1 MPTLVLKVA
10 PLQNPPRYQQ
20 LAQALTRLSTL
31 HLHKRAEV
39 TAVIIEDLPAA
50 RWFVGSQPL
59 QRPTALLEISITAGT
74 NSAAEKEVF
83 IAAAYAELEAQLGE
97 WLPLEDASYVIV
109 RELAAGD
116 WGYAGVTQAARRS
129 AANAT
134 AAQASPHPAA

>member
-39 TAVIIEDLPAA
+39 TAVVIEDLPAA

-74 NSAAEKEVF
+74 NTAAEKEAF
-83 IAAAYAELEAQLGE
+83 IAAAYAELAQQLGE
-97 WLPLEDASYVIV
+97 GLPLEDASYVIV
-109 RELAAGD
+109 REIPAGD
-116 WGYAGVTQAARRS
+116 WGYGGVTQAARRS
-129 AANAT
+129 VTFAT
-134 AAQASPHPAA
+134 AAKASPHPAA